1 MTFKTSSSLAFQQ
14 EVCTEVTIHYARG
27 LRGPRRAMSRK
38 LGGQVRLSE
47 R

>member
-14 EVCTEVTIHYARG
+14 EVRAEVTVHNARG
-27 LRGPRRAMSRK
+27 LRGPRRATSRK
-38 LGGQVRLSE
+38 LGGQDSFLE